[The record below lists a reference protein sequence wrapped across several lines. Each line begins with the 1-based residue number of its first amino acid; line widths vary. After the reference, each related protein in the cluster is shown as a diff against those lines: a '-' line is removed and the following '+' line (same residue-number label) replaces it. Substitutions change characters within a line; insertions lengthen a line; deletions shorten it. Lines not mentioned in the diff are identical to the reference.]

1 MEVELR
7 RRGEQSTHKWTH
19 LWMVLFELRLL
30 PSLYLS
36 YIHVIAKVHESHL
49 RILPT
54 NRVKLPI
61 LLELKSTIPATVLQ
75 TGRDEKKGAVPVPI
89 LLWQK
94 RDERVAEVSQKKTH
108 LCLHIKWLE
117 DILMPSSLKH
127 VLCSNGE
134 EVPALIGMFDIRIT
148 SFYSQCKNMIIES
161 LVFLNLLT
169 TWIGELSICWY

>member
-1 MEVELR
+1 
-7 RRGEQSTHKWTH
+7 
-19 LWMVLFELRLL
+19 MVLFELRLL

-89 LLWQK
+89 LL
-94 RDERVAEVSQKKTH
+94 
-108 LCLHIKWLE
+108 
-117 DILMPSSLKH
+117 
-127 VLCSNGE
+127 
-134 EVPALIGMFDIRIT
+134 
-148 SFYSQCKNMIIES
+148 
-161 LVFLNLLT
+161 
-169 TWIGELSICWY
+169 